1 MQKLHISKTHSSSFS
16 QHIFIHDHCC
26 TCVCVSEEEYGVLIL
41 HTSHV
46 IDLLEVLVKALIVV
60 STQSGSSCSCT
71 CEPPSASDSACQSN
85 PLPLAGHSLRLT
97 DHTNFPRG
105 GDCMMVS
112 LYHFMYTKMHT
123 EKISKCHV
131 SSYIA
136 KMRLLEE

>member
-97 DHTNFPRG
+97 DHASSWGRE
-105 GDCMMVS
+105 
-112 LYHFMYTKMHT
+112 LYDGVTLSTIATLY
-123 EKISKCHV
+123 ILKCIWKNLKV
-131 SSYIA
+131 PGFSYIA
-136 KMRLLEE
+136 KCVY